1 MSSIGVLGAG
11 SWGTALG
18 VHLAGAGH
26 QVQLWARRAET
37 AERLAEEGTNEE
49 YLPGVRF
56 PPELSSTSDIE
67 ALTDAE
73 VVLVVAPSHGFRE
86 VLRRF
91 LRALPEDRAAT
102 LVSATKGIE
111 TDTLARMSQVA
122 FEEGI
127 AADRE
132 VRFAVLSGPSFAADL
147 VAGYPTA
154 AVIASRDGDLAAELR
169 DTLSTSTLR
178 LYSSADVVGVEL
190 GGASKNVIAIA
201 AGIAD
206 GLGLG
211 HNTQALIITRG
222 LHEITRLGVAFEG
235 RARTFSGLAG
245 LGDLVL
251 TCTGSLSRNRRL
263 GYELARGRTLEEIT
277 SGTSMVAEGVRNAVA
292 LSRLAGRKGVEM
304 PITEQM
310 VAVLYEGKP
319 LDRVIEELSSRELK
333 AEVEL

>member
-11 SWGTALG
+11 SWGTALA

-26 QVQLWARRAET
+26 RVWLWARRAET
-37 AERLAEEGTNEE
+37 AERLAAERANEE
-49 YLPGVRF
+49 YLPGVRL
-56 PPELSSTSDIE
+56 PPEVSPTSEIE
-67 ALTDAE
+67 AVTRAE

-91 LRALPEDRAAT
+91 LRALPADRAAT
-102 LVSATKGIE
+102 LVSATKGVE

-132 VRFAVLSGPSFAADL
+132 VRFAALSGPSFAADL

-169 DTLSTSTLR
+169 DTLSTATLR

-201 AGIAD
+201 SGIAD

-251 TCTGSLSRNRRL
+251 TCTGALSRNRRL
-263 GYELARGRTLEEIT
+263 GSELARGRTLAEIT

-292 LSRLAGRKGVEM
+292 ISRLAARKGVEM

-319 LDRVIEELSSRELK
+319 LEQVIEELSSRELK